1 MTALQAFT
9 NHEFGTIR
17 TITSGGQVLF
27 CGRDVANA
35 LGYQDP
41 ANAVKLHRKGGGKLP
56 PPCNAWWRPAG
67 QVQKQFDVLSSWVTR
82 RKRVPQIRRG

>member
-1 MTALQAFT
+1 MTALQAIT

-41 ANAVKLHRKGGGKLP
+41 TNAVKLHYKGVANYHPLATPGGVH
-56 PPCNAWWRPAG
+56 
-67 QVQKQFDVLSSWVTR
+67 QVRFKSSLMC
-82 RKRVPQIRRG
+82 

>member
-41 ANAVKLHRKGGGKLP
+41 ANAVKLYCKGVANYHPLATPGG
-56 PPCNAWWRPAG
+56 
-67 QVQKQFDVLSSWVTR
+67 VQQARFKSSLMC
-82 RKRVPQIRRG
+82 

>member
-27 CGRDVANA
+27 CGRGVANA
-35 LGYQDP
+35 LGYQDL
-41 ANAVKLHRKGGGKLP
+41 ANAVKLHCKGVANYHPLATPGGVQ
-56 PPCNAWWRPAG
+56 
-67 QVQKQFDVLSSWVTR
+67 QVRFKSSLMC
-82 RKRVPQIRRG
+82 

>member
-35 LGYQDP
+35 
-41 ANAVKLHRKGGGKLP
+41 VKLHRKGVANHHPLATPGGVQ
-56 PPCNAWWRPAG
+56 
-67 QVQKQFDVLSSWVTR
+67 QVRFKSSLMC
-82 RKRVPQIRRG
+82 

>member
-41 ANAVKLHRKGGGKLP
+41 ANAVKLYARGWQTTTPLQRLV
-56 PPCNAWWRPAG
+56 A
-67 QVQKQFDVLSSWVTR
+67 SSRSGSKAV
-82 RKRVPQIRRG
+82 